1 MGAATKVA
9 ARKKV
14 KLAARV
20 PTLYRHVVRS
30 FGRGSRSWLVAGCV
44 VLASACTKGAPPASL
59 LDSGSEPSASASAPD
74 AAAALAAPLDAASP
88 TDAGAV
94 DELQARGKK
103 LFEAIQKDEPDIAL
117 QMFFPREPFVAL
129 KDMKDPAAYWDKLVK
144 QFKAH
149 IHAYHK
155 KLGKRADEA
164 TFDVLELN
172 TKTQVYVAPKKE
184 FNKTGYNKVT
194 KSRLRYKL
202 RNKSYSFEIAVMIDN
217 DGKWYVTHLKK

>member
-1 MGAATKVA
+1 M
-9 ARKKV
+9 
-14 KLAARV
+14 
-20 PTLYRHVVRS
+20 
-30 FGRGSRSWLVAGCV
+30 LVAPRARRVSLLFFVLCAGV
-44 VLASACTKGAPPASL
+44 VASSACTKGAPPASM
-59 LDSGSEPSASASAPD
+59 LDSGGSEPSASASVAD
-74 AAAALAAPLDAASP
+74 ASAALAAPLDAAAT
-88 TDAGAV
+88 TDAGTV
-94 DELQARGKK
+94 DELQARAKK
-103 LFEAIQKDEPDIAL
+103 LFEAIQKDEPDVAL
-117 QMFFPREPFVAL
+117 QMFYPREPFIVL

-194 KSRLRYKL
+194 KSKLRYKL